1 VRPRLGTGALGPG
14 TVDRRGFVMAAGAS
28 IAGLILPHPLIPMP
42 QPRRRLDKIGLQL
55 YTVRDL
61 MKRDVEGT
69 LADVARIGYR
79 EVEFAGYYDHSAA
92 EVRAMLDRHGLV
104 SPSSHVGFETIEAG
118 WDQVLADCRTVG
130 HHWATVAWIPE
141 ERRKTADDWKR
152 IAELFNKAGA
162 ACQAAGMRFAY
173 HNHNMEFARVDGQI
187 PFDILL
193 AGTDQALVDFEMD
206 LFWITFGGGDP
217 LAYFAGHPGRFP
229 LVHVKDMAAKPSPE
243 VAPGP
248 VMRDVGKGTIDWKG
262 IFARSAQAGIV
273 HAFVE
278 HDEPGDAL
286 ASIKASYDYL
296 KALEF

>member
-1 VRPRLGTGALGPG
+1 VSAMDRRTFVG
-14 TVDRRGFVMAAGAS
+14 TVSAAMLAGAPLS
-28 IAGLILPHPLIPMP
+28 ATRSPAGK
-42 QPRRRLDKIGLQL
+42 LDKIGLQL

-61 MKRDVEGT
+61 MKQDLAGT
-69 LADVARIGYR
+69 LAKVAAIGYR
-79 EVEFAGYYDHSAA
+79 EVEFAGYFDRSAA
-92 EVRAMLDRHGLV
+92 DIRALLDRDGLV
-104 SPSSHVGFETIEAG
+104 SPSAHVPFEAIEQG
-118 WDQVLADCRTVG
+118 WDKVLADCRTVG

-152 IAELFNKAGA
+152 IAALFNQAGA

-173 HNHNMEFARVDGQI
+173 HNHNMEFARVDGQL
-187 PFDILL
+187 PFDLLL
-193 AGTDQALVDFEMD
+193 ANTDRALVDFEMD

-243 VAPGP
+243 VTPGA

-262 IFARSAQAGIV
+262 IFARAGQAGIV

-278 HDEPGDAL
+278 HDQPGDAL
-286 ASIKASYDYL
+286 ASVKASYDYL
-296 KALEF
+296 KVLEF